1 MIHSNVNR
9 RIFVKAAAS
18 TLFTG
23 SLAATQASLPSNR
36 QAKQSPS
43 TVATPNTKLQDVSL
57 QDVSPQDVSLKGRIF
72 KTLKI
77 DMVGVKG
84 SLTDKFIAAK
94 EAGFHGIEMNSPGM
108 DVEETKQAI
117 KQSGLPVDGTVC
129 STHWSVRHTSPKA
142 DVRAQALKDLQT
154 AIRDTHA
161 VGGNSALLVVGD
173 GKDGPVDQIWPR
185 AIENI
190 SKALPLAAELGIHI
204 AIENVWNRLLYDPQG
219 DHNQTADQFIKFVDE
234 LNSPWVAMQFDIG
247 NHWKYGNVGDWI
259 RALGRRVVK
268 LDLKGYSRAESKFT
282 NIGQGDIDWA
292 DVRKAL
298 LEINYFGWAAAEV
311 GKGNLNRLKEI
322 SANMDRVLNLKP

>member
-36 QAKQSPS
+36 QAKQSPA
-43 TVATPNTKLQDVSL
+43 TVAIPNTKLQDVSL

-154 AIRDTHA
+154 AIRDTL
-161 VGGNSALLVVGD
+161 SL
-173 GKDGPVDQIWPR
+173 
-185 AIENI
+185 
-190 SKALPLAAELGIHI
+190 IHI
-204 AIENVWNRLLYDPQG
+204 
-219 DHNQTADQFIKFVDE
+219 
-234 LNSPWVAMQFDIG
+234 
-247 NHWKYGNVGDWI
+247 
-259 RALGRRVVK
+259 
-268 LDLKGYSRAESKFT
+268 
-282 NIGQGDIDWA
+282 
-292 DVRKAL
+292 
-298 LEINYFGWAAAEV
+298 
-311 GKGNLNRLKEI
+311 
-322 SANMDRVLNLKP
+322 